1 MATYSFLKRFSESQI
16 RADDYS
22 FIGAALA
29 GVIVPALLLRRAP
42 FPTLVAGGA
51 CTGLGLGSA
60 FYMVKA
66 SSEGE
71 DIKPTGIVSSVV
83 RSIAI
88 S

>member
-1 MATYSFLKRFSESQI
+1 MLMNQRFSESQI

-51 CTGLGLGSA
+51 CTG
-60 FYMVKA
+60 
-66 SSEGE
+66 
-71 DIKPTGIVSSVV
+71 IVSFHRPS
-83 RSIAI
+83 RRLSTADE
-88 S
+88 